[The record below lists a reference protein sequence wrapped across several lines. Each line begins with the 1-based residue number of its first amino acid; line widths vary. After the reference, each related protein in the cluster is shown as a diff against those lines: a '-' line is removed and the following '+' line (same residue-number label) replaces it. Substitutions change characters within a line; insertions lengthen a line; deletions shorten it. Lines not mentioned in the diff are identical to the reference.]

1 MLCYIAM
8 VMQWL
13 IQLKRR
19 SVMKLVGCKDKDF
32 NKVLKSLYNRPS
44 YPSEIE
50 ESVKSILADVRE
62 NGNSALK
69 KYAEKF
75 DGAKLEVSDF
85 LISSEEIKKA
95 TSKVSSK
102 NKKAIKAALENVQ
115 DFARQRIPQPWSHSP
130 RPGVIVGERY
140 VPMER
145 VGVYIPGGTAPLV
158 STVIH
163 TAGIACAAG
172 VEEVVAISPP
182 GRDGEV
188 NPAILYALKKAGV
201 SEIYRLGGVY
211 GVAALAY
218 GTKTIR
224 KVDKIVGP
232 GNAYVTAAK
241 KLVYGE
247 VAIDMVAGPSE
258 IMIIAEADCDPDF
271 IAADMLSQ
279 AEHGSGHEQAVLL
292 ADSRELLEQVKTSL
306 LSQAAE
312 LSRSETVARVL
323 DKGVFLIEV
332 EDMNQAADIAGK
344 YAPEHLEIMCRM
356 AGHIAKKVK
365 AAGAIFIGKW
375 TPEPVGDFTAGP
387 SHVLP
392 TAGSAKFFSGLTV
405 EGFFHRTSIVNY
417 QKYALKEEL
426 DSILCFAEMEGLDAH
441 GRSADIRF
449 NPIKKELL

>member
-1 MLCYIAM
+1 MKVISYTDKNFA
-8 VMQWL
+8 
-13 IQLKRR
+13 
-19 SVMKLVGCKDKDF
+19 SVVEKL
-32 NKVLKSLYNRPS
+32 YQRPS
-44 YPSEIE
+44 YPAEIE
-50 ESVKSILADVRE
+50 ESVKEILVDVKSH
-62 NGNSALK
+62 GNAALK
-69 KYAEKF
+69 KYAKKF
-75 DGAKLEVSDF
+75 DKVELKESEFLVSED
-85 LISSEEIKKA
+85 EIKAA

-102 NKKAIKAALENVQ
+102 KKKAIKNALVNIR
-115 DFARQRIPQPWSHSP
+115 DFASQRIPQPWSHSP

-158 STVIH
+158 STVVH

-172 VEEVVAISPP
+172 VEQVVAITPP
-182 GRDGEV
+182 GPDGTV

-201 SEIYRLGGVY
+201 KEIYRLGGVY
-211 GVAALAY
+211 GIAALAY
-218 GTKTIR
+218 GTSTIN

-258 IMIIAEADCDPDF
+258 IMIIADCDCDPDF

-292 ADSRELLEQVKTSL
+292 TDSSELAENVK
-306 LSQAAE
+306 LSIKEQAAE
-312 LSRSETVARVL
+312 LSRSETINRVL
-323 DKGVFLIEV
+323 DKGVFLFVV
-332 EDMNQAADIAGK
+332 EDMNQAAEIAGE
-344 YAPEHLEIMCRM
+344 YAPEHLEIMCRA
-356 AGHIAKKVK
+356 AGNVAKKIK

-392 TAGSAKFFSGLTV
+392 TAGTAKYFSGLTV
-405 EGFFHRTSIVNY
+405 EGFFRRTSIINY

-426 DSILCFAEMEGLDAH
+426 EDIQKFAQMEGLDAH
-441 GRSADIRF
+441 GRSADIRI
-449 NPIKKELL
+449 NPRKTNNE